1 MSALFITFDG
11 IDGCGKSTQLKK
23 VGSFL
28 KKQGIPYIVTRE
40 PGGTTISEKI
50 RQVILDPENGAMSDS
65 CELLLYL
72 AARAQHVEE
81 KIKPHLEEGTVVLC
95 DRFQEATIAY
105 QGYGRGYDIDRL
117 IDLSAFAAGGIKPNR
132 TYLFDLDLDVAA
144 QRMEKMGKQ
153 ADRLEQSS
161 RDFFERVRK
170 GYLQLAEQNS
180 YIQVVD
186 AARPITEIS
195 STIID
200 DLKTYL

>member
-1 MSALFITFDG
+1 MSGLFITFDG

-23 VGSFL
+23 VGAFL
-28 KKQGIPYIVTRE
+28 EDRGIEYIVTRE

-50 RQVILDPENGAMSDS
+50 REVILDPENSAMSDS

-81 KIKPHLEEGTVVLC
+81 KIKPHLERGVVVLC

-117 IDLSAFAAGGIKPNR
+117 VDLSTFAAGGLQPKR
-132 TYLFDLDLDVAA
+132 TYLFDLDVDTAEE
-144 QRMEKMGKQ
+144 RMQKMGKR

-161 RDFFERVRK
+161 KEFFKRVRG
-170 GYLQLAEQNS
+170 GYLSLAESNN
-180 YIQVVD
+180 YINIVD
-186 AARPITEIS
+186 AS
-195 STIID
+195 QSID
-200 DLKTYL
+200 DVFEYIRNDLNTLL